1 MNWIVLKMKK
11 SLKYITLITIALLS
25 CSTSWC
31 QTNKDASS
39 SLTGGVQV
47 NDTVCI
53 PIELLRVANAK
64 MVELDYE
71 KQINQNLR
79 EIVYN
84 DSIVIDDLRNTIEHN
99 ETVYSVNLNKV
110 ETQRNIAIGTS
121 AVLLV
126 LFIISL
132 L

>member
-1 MNWIVLKMKK
+1 MKK

-31 QTNKDASS
+31 QTNKDASLS
-39 SLTGGVQV
+39 STGGVEQT
-47 NDTVCI
+47 DTVCI
-53 PIELLRVANAK
+53 PVELLKVANAK
-64 MVELDYE
+64 MVELEYE
-71 KQINQNLR
+71 KQINENLR
-79 EIVYN
+79 AVVSN
-84 DSIVIDDLRNTIEHN
+84 DSIIINDLRNTIEHN
-99 ETVYSVNLNKV
+99 EVVYTTNINKV

>member
-1 MNWIVLKMKK
+1 MKK

-31 QTNKDASS
+31 QIDNAASLS
-39 SLTGGVQV
+39 STGGVQV
-47 NDTVCI
+47 NDTICI
-53 PIELLRVANAK
+53 PVELLKVANAK
-64 MVELDYE
+64 MVELEYE
-71 KQINQNLR
+71 KQINENLR
-79 EIVYN
+79 EVVYN
-84 DSIVIDDLRNTIEHN
+84 DSIVIDDLCNTIEHN
-99 ETVYSVNLNKV
+99 EVVYTANINKV

-121 AVLLV
+121 AILLV